1 MSDKKFTTD
10 ENLKKLGK
18 QVRQLRNGHKWSQQ
32 KLSEV
37 SGLAV
42 RTISRIERGLM
53 NPSYTVL
60 ATLVKVLDISFD
72 SLFTSSDDQDID
84 VQEMIG
90 LYRACPKSG
99 KRLIMASTRA
109 LVAEL
114 TATEQENETAMTF

>member
-1 MSDKKFTTD
+1 MSDNKFTPNAD
-10 ENLKKLGK
+10 LEKLGN
-18 QVRQLRNGHKWSQQ
+18 QVRQFRNGRKWSQQ
-32 KLSEV
+32 KLSDV

-72 SLFTSSDDQDID
+72 SLFTSSGDQDVD
-84 VQEMIG
+84 LQEMIG
-90 LYRACPKSG
+90 LYRACPEKG
-99 KRLIMASTRA
+99 KRLILASTRT

-114 TATEQENETAMTF
+114 IATEQENKTTIIL